1 MKKIIII
8 GCPGS
13 GKSTFAI
20 KLHKATCIPL
30 FHLDMLFWNKD
41 KTTVERSFFLER
53 LSEILSKSEWI
64 IDGNYSSTMELRI
77 QECDTVVFL
86 DYPLEI
92 CLSGIKERKGK
103 PRNDL
108 PWIEPAED
116 DEEFI
121 EYIKSFS
128 KQSRPQII
136 SLLEKYSDKS
146 IYIFKTRDD
155 ADAFLTQF

>member
-1 MKKIIII
+1 
-8 GCPGS
+8 
-13 GKSTFAI
+13 
-20 KLHKATCIPL
+20 
-30 FHLDMLFWNKD
+30 MLFWNKD

-121 EYIKSFS
+121 EYIKSFN